1 MNSGLPQ
8 FIICILRN
16 SRRKSKLYF
25 SWQDITKTARRGI
38 PIAHSAHCLMSS
50 FLKSSNWMQGLMVNQ
65 DLFFPF
71 LDWSKLPF
79 FKKDWAVYFLEM
91 MPVCQRSEAC
101 RMKWLRLREASAT
114 LCVSVVS
121 SADQSPSTPFTRS
134 DSFHSFAYVLGT
146 GELRS
151 TSSSGYESVP
161 SQLGALAGLKI
172 KHIYCGYYYTIAVV

>member
-121 SADQSPSTPFTRS
+121 QPTKALPPLFLALT
-134 DSFHSFAYVLGT
+134 HSFIYVLGT

-151 TSSSGYESVP
+151 TSSSGYDAVP
-161 SQLGALAGLKI
+161 SQLGPLAGLKI

>member
-1 MNSGLPQ
+1 
-8 FIICILRN
+8 
-16 SRRKSKLYF
+16 
-25 SWQDITKTARRGI
+25 
-38 PIAHSAHCLMSS
+38 
-50 FLKSSNWMQGLMVNQ
+50 
-65 DLFFPF
+65 
-71 LDWSKLPF
+71 
-79 FKKDWAVYFLEM
+79 
-91 MPVCQRSEAC
+91 
-101 RMKWLRLREASAT
+101 
-114 LCVSVVS
+114 VVS